1 MVFCTRHGGSVSKP
15 LMTKNTSL
23 HEEIH
28 LKVLRMVQAN
38 PDIQQRDM
46 AKALGV
52 SLGKTNFCV
61 NALISKGLLKMNNFR
76 NNKNKLSYVYLLTPK
91 GMAEKAVLTGRFL
104 IRKKEEYELLKAE
117 FDLLQRQ
124 ADAANAAN
132 PEKPHGRQS
141 PGH

>member
-1 MVFCTRHGGSVSKP
+1 
-15 LMTKNTSL
+15 MTKNSTL

-46 AKALGV
+46 AEALGV

-76 NNKNKLSYVYLLTPK
+76 NNKNKLAYAYLLTPK

-124 ADAANAAN
+124 ADASS
-132 PEKPHGRQS
+132 KSSSQV
-141 PGH
+141 

>member
-1 MVFCTRHGGSVSKP
+1 
-15 LMTKNTSL
+15 MTKNSTL

-38 PDIQQRDM
+38 PDIPQRDM
-46 AKALGV
+46 AEALGV

-76 NNKNKLSYVYLLTPK
+76 NSKNKLAYAYLVTPK

-117 FDLLQRQ
+117 FDLLQRP
-124 ADAANAAN
+124 ADAANAATPSVQAKRGN
-132 PEKPHGRQS
+132 P
-141 PGH
+141 

>member
-1 MVFCTRHGGSVSKP
+1 
-15 LMTKNTSL
+15 MTKNSTL

-28 LKVLRMVQAN
+28 LKVMRLVQAT

-61 NALISKGLLKMNNFR
+61 NALVSKGLLKMNNFR
-76 NNKNKLSYVYLLTPK
+76 TSKNKAGYLYLLTPQ
-91 GMAEKAVLTGRFL
+91 GIAEKAALTGRFL

-117 FDLLQRQ
+117 FDLLQSQ
-124 ADAANAAN
+124 ATANNAAT
-132 PEKPHGRQS
+132 PSAPAKRAKATQRS
-141 PGH
+141 

>member
-1 MVFCTRHGGSVSKP
+1 
-15 LMTKNTSL
+15 MTKNSTL

-46 AKALGV
+46 AEALGV

-76 NNKNKLSYVYLLTPK
+76 NSKNKLAYAYLLTPK
-91 GMAEKAVLTGRFL
+91 GMAEKAALTGRFL
-104 IRKKEEYELLKAE
+104 VRKKEEYELLKAE

-124 ADAANAAN
+124 ADAANAAATSSRAKRGN
-132 PEKPHGRQS
+132 PSHQP
-141 PGH
+141 